1 MSHLQC
7 AHVLR
12 SSTGDLRPPVANQ
25 PARLEPAGLAAR
37 PRSRALHA
45 RAIAQCHPGSHGV
58 DGRTPAPVHRSW
70 QALRRSPRGRPAI
83 FHGGKRAG
91 SDGVW
96 SAGARRL
103 YLCIRLQRVV
113 APRYTRRAAFA
124 AAAACATATL
134 RGGLRAL
141 PARGHRR
148 DRGVSGSKEER
159 SEYEFVEWIES
170 LREGPIVVDELRDEV
185 DEWLVWLDRRFDRR
199 TANDRLQEIL
209 A

>member
-1 MSHLQC
+1 M
-7 AHVLR
+7 
-12 SSTGDLRPPVANQ
+12 
-25 PARLEPAGLAAR
+25 
-37 PRSRALHA
+37 
-45 RAIAQCHPGSHGV
+45 
-58 DGRTPAPVHRSW
+58 
-70 QALRRSPRGRPAI
+70 
-83 FHGGKRAG
+83 
-91 SDGVW
+91 
-96 SAGARRL
+96 
-103 YLCIRLQRVV
+103 
-113 APRYTRRAAFA
+113 
-124 AAAACATATL
+124 
-134 RGGLRAL
+134 RAL